1 MQKVFVFPNM
11 DKPKV
16 VASLD
21 EVLGFFARHQIEV
34 VLPDDIAAAYK
45 AISFSEQKARGFA
58 NVDFGLALGGDGTI
72 LRLIRKTEDFNLPVC
87 GINFGHLGFLA
98 DIDYEAF
105 EEKLERILNRNYKLE
120 RRSML
125 RARLLKNGREVVARN
140 ALNDIVVTS
149 SDNKQMLRLYVSFL
163 RGSKMKYPVDGLIFS
178 TTTGSTAYSLS
189 AGGPIVHPGLD
200 VMLVTPIC
208 AHALYT
214 RPLVVDMHEAATV
227 NIAKEREEA
236 VLIADG
242 VVFGQMRKE
251 DVLEISKSQYSVD
264 FIRIEELDYY
274 ATWQEKLRRGEESA
288 KF

>member
-1 MQKVFVFPNM
+1 MQRVFVFPNM

-16 VASLD
+16 VESLSK
-21 EVLGFFARHQIEV
+21 VLDFFDRHKIQV
-34 VLPDDIAAAYK
+34 VLPDDVATAYN
-45 AISFSEQKARGFA
+45 AISFSEQKARGFV

-87 GINFGHLGFLA
+87 GINFGQLGFLA
-98 DIDYEAF
+98 DIEYDIC
-105 EEKLERILNRNYKLE
+105 EEKLLQILNRDYKLE

-149 SDNKQMLRLYVSFL
+149 SDNTQMLRLYVSFVS
-163 RGSKMKYPVDGLIFS
+163 GSKMKYPVDGLIFS

-189 AGGPIVHPGLD
+189 AGGPIVHPNLD

-214 RPLVVDMHEAATV
+214 RPLVVGMQESAIV
-227 NIAKEREEA
+227 SLAKDHEEA
-236 VLIADG
+236 VLISDG
-242 VVFGQMRKE
+242 VLFGHLRKG
-251 DVLEISKSQYSVD
+251 DVLEISKSEYSVD
-264 FIRIEELDYY
+264 FIRLEEQDYY

>member
-16 VASLD
+16 VESLVKILD
-21 EVLGFFARHQIEV
+21 FFAKNKIEV
-34 VLPDDIAAAYK
+34 VLPDDIASTYK
-45 AISFSEQKARGFA
+45 AVSFSEQRYRGFA
-58 NVDFGLALGGDGTI
+58 DVDFGLALGGDGTI

-98 DIDYEAF
+98 DIECHNF
-105 EEKLERILNRNYKLE
+105 EEKLQRILAKDYKLE

-125 RARLLKNGREVVARN
+125 RASLLKNGREVVGRN

-149 SDNKQMLRLYVSFL
+149 NDNTQMLRLYVSFL
-163 RGSKMKYPVDGLIFS
+163 SGSKMKYPVDGLIFS

-214 RPLVVDMHEAATV
+214 RPLVVGMQESAMV
-227 NIAKEREEA
+227 SIAKEHEEA

-242 VVFGQMRKE
+242 VVFGHMHKD
-251 DVLEISKSQYSVD
+251 DVLEISKSGYSVD
-264 FIRIEELDYY
+264 FIRLEEQDYY